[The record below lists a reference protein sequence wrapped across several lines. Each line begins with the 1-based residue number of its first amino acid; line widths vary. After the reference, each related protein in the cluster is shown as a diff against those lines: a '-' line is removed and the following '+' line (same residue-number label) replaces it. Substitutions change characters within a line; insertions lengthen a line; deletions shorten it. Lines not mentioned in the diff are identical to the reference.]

1 MNKIYKET
9 QLLKLNTLQPKVIEN
24 VRKVINILNENY
36 GAYRNIESDLGGY
49 IIITE
54 SIEEIKELK
63 RGELKGLISEYTEL
77 IECENGE
84 CWTSSLFLLSCDY
97 SIVIITREELYKTLI
112 DIEYNLN

>member
-9 QLLKLNTLQPKVIEN
+9 QLLKLNNLQSKVIEN
-24 VRKVINILNENY
+24 IRTTIKLLNENY
-36 GAYRNIESDLGGY
+36 GAYRDIERDLGGY
-49 IIITE
+49 IIVTE
-54 SIEEIKELK
+54 NIEEIKELK
-63 RGELKGLISEYTEL
+63 RDKLNGLISEYTEL

-97 SIVIITREELYKTLI
+97 SIVIVTREELYKKLI

>member
-9 QLLKLNTLQPKVIEN
+9 QLLKLNNLQSKVIEN
-24 VRKVINILNENY
+24 IRTTIKLLNENY
-36 GAYRNIESDLGGY
+36 GAYRDIERDLGGY
-49 IIITE
+49 IIVTE
-54 SIEEIKELK
+54 NIEEVKELK
-63 RGELKGLISEYTEL
+63 RGKLNGLISEYTEL

-97 SIVIITREELYKTLI
+97 SIVIVTREELYKKLI